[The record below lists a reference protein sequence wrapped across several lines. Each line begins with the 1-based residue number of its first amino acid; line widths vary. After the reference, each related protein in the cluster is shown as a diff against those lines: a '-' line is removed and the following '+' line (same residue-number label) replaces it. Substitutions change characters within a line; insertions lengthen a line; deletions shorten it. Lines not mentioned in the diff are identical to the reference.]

1 MKQEVAD
8 RVRTMIQEESC
19 CKELKA
25 AGQEWL
31 DALGTDREKETGKK
45 EIGGGTGSRF
55 NAA

>member
-8 RVRTMIQEESC
+8 RVRAMIKEESC

-31 DALGTDREKETGKK
+31 DSLGTDLSL
-45 EIGGGTGSRF
+45 IHI
-55 NAA
+55 